1 MSKKQKHSKKLYL
14 LIPLLIVVGFGLS
27 GLQQDQAKPPQTE
40 PPAQAESKVQQ
51 NQNTTEDSSANS
63 KPDANTGANQT
74 TQNTERTK
82 SSVKLN
88 PTPNHQSKILPKS
101 GEFKEVR
108 YYLLDA
114 PNDPYYSSD
123 WAKDRVQSS
132 LAWELTP
139 NSSDVTVAVIDSGFN
154 LNHEDLTN
162 QWEINSNETGQT
174 TLGDICWTGLSQD
187 KSSNNCDDDNNGYSD
202 DWRGY
207 DFFNVD
213 SNPDA
218 GSTNPGGEGAGHG
231 TMVAGVVSA
240 TTNNFKG
247 SAGISKAK
255 VMPLQIFS
263 DDGEAYTSDIVAAI
277 EYATDNDADIINL
290 SLGTNFNDPL
300 LLAAIR
306 YAKTN
311 GTLIVAASGNCALN
325 DEPICNDLAAPG
337 RMTYPAL
344 YDEVLSVG
352 ATTSTDARASFSS
365 YGPALDLVAP
375 GQSIGPVPSYN
386 SNGSLTSY
394 VTTNGTSFSSPLTA
408 GVAAL
413 LKSQYPQITPDQTA
427 EFLNLSADKVPGM
440 TNQDFTEQYGY
451 GRINA
456 HKATL
461 FAKSNFESTLI
472 GQPELSPKQPA
483 EGKVWKLNHSTFT
496 NQEWALIE
504 CKINSSFTCL
514 TNLTK
519 SGGQTLRYQPIANR
533 KGNPIQYTFIR
544 GSQISPGNWQVYLH
558 SNEYAS
564 SPLTDLINKQ

>member
-14 LIPLLIVVGFGLS
+14 LIPLLIVVGFGFS
-27 GLQQDQAKPPQTE
+27 RLQQSQTGVLQSEPPVQTE
-40 PPAQAESKVQQ
+40 YKVQQ
-51 NQNTTEDSSANS
+51 NQNTTEGSSANS
-63 KPDANTGANQT
+63 KPDANTGVNQT
-74 TQNTERTK
+74 TQNTESSK
-82 SSVKLN
+82 SSAKLN
-88 PTPNHQSKILPKS
+88 LAPSHQSKILPKE
-101 GEFKEVR
+101 GDFKEVR

-114 PNDPYYSSD
+114 PNDPYYSTD

-139 NSSDVTVAVIDSGFN
+139 NSSDITVAVIDSGFN
-154 LNHEDLTN
+154 LDHEDLN
-162 QWEINSNETGQT
+162 GQWKLNSAETGQT
-174 TLGDICWTGLSQD
+174 SLGDLCWTGTPQN
-187 KSSNNCDDDNNGYSD
+187 KNTNNCDDDNNGYSD

-240 TTNNFKG
+240 ATNNSKG

-352 ATTSTDARASFSS
+352 ATTTTDSRATFSS
-365 YGPALDLVAP
+365 YGPQLDLVAP
-375 GQSIGPVPSYN
+375 GQSIGPVPAYTA
-386 SNGSLTSY
+386 NGSLTSY
-394 VTTNGTSFSSPLTA
+394 VTTSGTSFSSPLTA

-413 LKSQYPQITPDQTA
+413 LKSQYPQISPNQTM
-427 EFLNLSADKVPGM
+427 EFLNLSTDKVPGM

-451 GRINA
+451 GRLNA

-461 FAKSNFESTLI
+461 FAQANFGSTLI

-483 EGKVWKLNHSTFT
+483 EGKVWKLNHPTLS

-514 TNLTK
+514 TNLSI
-519 SGGQTLRYQPIANR
+519 SGGQTLRYQPIASR

-564 SPLTDLINKQ
+564 FPLAGSINKQ